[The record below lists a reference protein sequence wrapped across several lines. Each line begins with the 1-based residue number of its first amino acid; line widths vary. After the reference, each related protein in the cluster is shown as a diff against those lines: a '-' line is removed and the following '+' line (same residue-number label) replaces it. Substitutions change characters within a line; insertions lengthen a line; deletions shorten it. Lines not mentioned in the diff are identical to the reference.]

1 MLEELRPSYRAPF
14 LFACCRGD
22 NRTFSIDL
30 RPKVFGKMQ
39 PARATVDYQ
48 YMYVFYFLSGQA
60 FGELSIATSSRAI
73 LSPVLAGS
81 CSKSIDAAGES
92 APSDDED
99 EDDDESLVD
108 ATGYSSTQGGN
119 MVILTEEQYS
129 EQTASAVLPATIAAA
144 GAFFIVTYHY
154 NAWLHARGVKSAL

>member
-1 MLEELRPSYRAPF
+1 MGRPFKAVYTVTNVGADDALRVKVKDEWPSTSFEVLAGKAAASWTKLEA
-14 LFACCRGD
+14 GD

-48 YMYVFYFLSGQA
+48 Y
-60 FGELSIATSSRAI
+60 I
-73 LSPVLAGS
+73 
-81 CSKSIDAAGES
+81 KSIDAAGES